1 MAVLD
6 TGLLECHEDLKKNV
20 KCGQY
25 FGDGNEGSAH
35 NDDWGG
41 HGTHVAG
48 IVAAELGNGKGGAG
62 IAPDA
67 IIKGFAVFPEVE
79 DKEKDIHKTI
89 PANDADIIRAIHAAI
104 EQSYDIINMS
114 LGGGPYSQ
122 VFQNAVTY
130 AYNSGIAVFC
140 ATGNEST
147 NGNGY
152 PAAYDH
158 AIAIAAIDQTGGK
171 AEFSNYGS
179 YVDFCFP
186 GVDIWSTKS
195 EYGSDGTEYIDM
207 QGTSMA
213 CPAAAGTAAVI
224 LSARE
229 DIKNMEGGA
238 RVDALI
244 SVMKKGVTKPL
255 DSGIGVGTTYLPNAL
270 GLSTSLT
277 APAAPTIEIQDAD
290 DTISADG
297 KYYIAESV
305 TARVSLRSRDNVEI
319 YYSTDGKTP
328 TYKNGVATNGTL
340 FDDQSKTIGL
350 YYDDVTLTGA
360 QKVTIKAIAVNT
372 KTGLASKVA
381 SKTVTLRPI
390 PTAVAITQDNNV
402 NSITAGTKLALKA
415 AVTPSYAIS
424 TKVQWSVDETA
435 TAAGVK
441 VSTSGVVTTTAATP
455 TGDYTVFATAV
466 GSDGKTYDDGKY
478 DAYTVHVVGKVTV
491 KSFKLTT
498 TKATIDM
505 TEQIDLSQSVQI
517 VTDPEDAEAPGVVW
531 TSNKTSVA
539 TVDENGLVNSEG
551 KGTAT
556 ITGTLNDGSGK
567 KVTCKITVVSNVT
580 AIEIS
585 GPTTVASGKSIQ
597 LKAAVTPSDAT
608 NTKVKWSVSPSSAAT
623 INASGRLT
631 AKRVTEDKAIVI
643 TAEAADGSGVKQY
656 KYMTV
661 KAGAITG
668 ITLQD
673 AQGNKVKSFTL
684 YKMTSANVQS
694 GTSSADLQ
702 AIVTG
707 GDGADTDAVEFSSSA
722 PGIVAIEQSGNI
734 VTMTAKA
741 VGKATITCAATDGS
755 GRKATCTV
763 NVNIPMSRIAVRPQ
777 DGNLGF
783 VAPGKSLQLNYKY
796 GTRFGKPT
804 NTKVVWAS
812 EDTNLAT
819 VTQSGK
825 VTVSKT
831 AKGDF
836 PNYNTVRISATAAD
850 GSGVVGYFTVMIT
863 PLMDKIDLK
872 KESGRLIV
880 YGAVGD
886 KEYKVSYCDVKVSGG
901 TRTYCNFAEIT
912 DDDDPDKG
920 YHLVAPG
927 TSKVTY
933 RGDLSDVDTIA
944 RKYTEKVNVT
954 VTIKDG
960 SNMKKTLT
968 VYIANDSKGQTK
980 YFYDGEVK

>member
-1 MAVLD
+1 MTVSQAIAAAVDEDMLLPAVWPNYHRYLLDEESAVWNDPYLDDADSNDEYQWMHDYIGSPYAWAAGYTGEGIKVAVLD
-6 TGLLECHEDLKKNV
+6 TGLLEKHEDLEKNV
-20 KCGQY
+20 KPGQY

-35 NDDWGG
+35 DYDWGG

-79 DKEKDIHKTI
+79 DKEKDTHTTK

-270 GLSTSLT
+270 GLSTSIT

-340 FDDQSKTIGL
+340 FDDQSQTIGL

-402 NSITAGTKLALKA
+402 NSITAGARLALKA

-424 TKVQWSVDETA
+424 IKVQWSVDEEA

-455 TGDYTVFATAV
+455 TGDYNVFATAV
-466 GSDGKTYDDGKY
+466 G
-478 DAYTVHVVGKVTV
+478 AM
-491 KSFKLTT
+491 
-498 TKATIDM
+498 ARPM
-505 TEQIDLSQSVQI
+505 TMANMMSTRCMLSARSR
-517 VTDPEDAEAPGVVW
+517 
-531 TSNKTSVA
+531 SNR
-539 TVDENGLVNSEG
+539 
-551 KGTAT
+551 
-556 ITGTLNDGSGK
+556 
-567 KVTCKITVVSNVT
+567 
-580 AIEIS
+580 
-585 GPTTVASGKSIQ
+585 
-597 LKAAVTPSDAT
+597 
-608 NTKVKWSVSPSSAAT
+608 SS
-623 INASGRLT
+623 
-631 AKRVTEDKAIVI
+631 
-643 TAEAADGSGVKQY
+643 
-656 KYMTV
+656 
-661 KAGAITG
+661 
-668 ITLQD
+668 
-673 AQGNKVKSFTL
+673 
-684 YKMTSANVQS
+684 
-694 GTSSADLQ
+694 
-702 AIVTG
+702 
-707 GDGADTDAVEFSSSA
+707 
-722 PGIVAIEQSGNI
+722 
-734 VTMTAKA
+734 
-741 VGKATITCAATDGS
+741 
-755 GRKATCTV
+755 
-763 NVNIPMSRIAVRPQ
+763 
-777 DGNLGF
+777 
-783 VAPGKSLQLNYKY
+783 
-796 GTRFGKPT
+796 
-804 NTKVVWAS
+804 
-812 EDTNLAT
+812 
-819 VTQSGK
+819 
-825 VTVSKT
+825 
-831 AKGDF
+831 
-836 PNYNTVRISATAAD
+836 
-850 GSGVVGYFTVMIT
+850 
-863 PLMDKIDLK
+863 
-872 KESGRLIV
+872 
-880 YGAVGD
+880 
-886 KEYKVSYCDVKVSGG
+886 
-901 TRTYCNFAEIT
+901 
-912 DDDDPDKG
+912 
-920 YHLVAPG
+920 
-927 TSKVTY
+927 
-933 RGDLSDVDTIA
+933 
-944 RKYTEKVNVT
+944 
-954 VTIKDG
+954 
-960 SNMKKTLT
+960 
-968 VYIANDSKGQTK
+968 
-980 YFYDGEVK
+980 